1 MNMSKDFKDKVVV
14 ITGASSG
21 IGECTAILFA
31 QHGANVVLCGR
42 DERRLSS
49 ALQKCLEKSGGNSD
63 KFLIIQGDLS
73 DASVRQKIIQQT
85 VDKLGRLDI
94 LVPNAGIILEDSSIA
109 RATEDAFD
117 QIMNVN
123 VKAVFF
129 LIKEAI
135 PHLEKTKGCI
145 VNVSSTGS
153 TLVYPDEI
161 IYSMS
166 KAAVDHM
173 TRTFALGLAPKG
185 IRVNAINP
193 TLVKTNVYRSYNAE
207 GVATFMEDYGRLHPL
222 HGRNSTCEEQA
233 NVILF
238 LASSDAN
245 FVTGECIKVDGGITL
260 RGASN

>member
-1 MNMSKDFKDKVVV
+1 MY
-14 ITGASSG
+14 
-21 IGECTAILFA
+21 
-31 QHGANVVLCGR
+31 R
-42 DERRLSS
+42 
-49 ALQKCLEKSGGNSD
+49 
-63 KFLIIQGDLS
+63 FLIIQGDLS

-85 VDKLGRLDI
+85 VDKFGRLDI

-185 IRVNAINP
+185 KQPSVAI
-193 TLVKTNVYRSYNAE
+193 TALISKR
-207 GVATFMEDYGRLHPL
+207 
-222 HGRNSTCEEQA
+222 
-233 NVILF
+233 I
-238 LASSDAN
+238 
-245 FVTGECIKVDGGITL
+245 
-260 RGASN
+260 